1 MTETNLKE
9 GVYNVTLSKDKIY
22 KELSNDD
29 YHKDKA
35 IGSSG
40 LKAFKEIPA
49 LYEWQYLLGNK
60 SSGTSTMELGSAM
73 HSFLLEPG
81 LFCKEYRVSTLN
93 NRRGNAW
100 KDFVAECEAD
110 NKKPILQQDYEA
122 LKNMRESLF
131 KNSLCAKILDAY
143 GEYECSFF
151 HKDEATGLMTKSR
164 PDKISQGI
172 MIDLKTTEV
181 SLGASSYSRTAYNL
195 DRQLQAYHHKN
206 VVEKVSGETIDAVW
220 HIVVSTKPP
229 HLSRI
234 FNVPMDW
241 LEMGKDQVEMLL
253 RGIAEC
259 EENKHYP
266 GYNEDEPVDLI
277 LPMWAGTEIN

>member
-1 MTETNLKE
+1 MIEE
-9 GVYNVTLSKDKIY
+9 GIY

-40 LKAFKEIPA
+40 IKAFKEIPA
-49 LYEWQYLLGNK
+49 LYEWEYLKGNK
-60 SSGTSTMELGSAM
+60 KERTPAMELGSAM

-81 LFCKEYRVSTLN
+81 LYHKEYKVSTLT

-100 KDFVAECEAD
+100 QDFVAECEAEQ
-110 NKKPILQQDYEA
+110 KKPILQKDFEA
-122 LKNMRESLF
+122 LENMRTSLF
-131 KNSLCAKILDAY
+131 KNTLCAKVLNAP

-151 HKDEATGLMTKSR
+151 HKDEATGLRTKSR
-164 PDKISQGI
+164 PDKLSQGI
-172 MIDLKTTEV
+172 LIDLKTTEV
-181 SLGASSYSRTAYNL
+181 SLGASAYSRTAYNL
-195 DRQLQAYHHKN
+195 SRQLQAYHHKN
-206 VVEKVSGETIDAVW
+206 VVEKVTGETIDAVW
-220 HIVVSTKPP
+220 HIVVSLKKP

-241 LEMGKDQVEMLL
+241 LEMGKNQVEMLL
-253 RGIAEC
+253 GEIAKC

-266 GYNEDEPVDLI
+266 GYDEDTPVDLI
-277 LPMWAGTEIN
+277 LPAWAGNEIN